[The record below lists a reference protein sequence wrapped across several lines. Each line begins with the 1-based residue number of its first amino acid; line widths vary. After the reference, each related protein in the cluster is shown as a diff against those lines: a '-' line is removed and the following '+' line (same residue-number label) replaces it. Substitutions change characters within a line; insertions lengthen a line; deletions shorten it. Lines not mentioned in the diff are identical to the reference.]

1 MWIRN
6 NSRHTTMRILLMAMW
21 IQSSCWCACSKPP
34 PSFHFNFNFYFSV
47 WGRLTPDVGQQAW
60 DGGDLQRF
68 WPRLWP
74 DYEKKWHM
82 QLLLCNAFCLQHLY
96 HVWQRALNRSKIQ
109 ISTHCCFKQK
119 LWPYRTNWQFTVH
132 SCVSRRDQEAES
144 DVPPLQRRLEI

>member
-47 WGRLTPDVGQQAW
+47 WGRLTPDGGQQVW
-60 DGGDLQRF
+60 YGGDLQWF

-82 QLLLCNAFCLQHLY
+82 QLLSCNAYCYSIYITSDKGPLIAQKFKFLHT
-96 HVWQRALNRSKIQ
+96 VALNKNYDHIVQIDTLRSIHACHGETK
-109 ISTHCCFKQK
+109 K
-119 LWPYRTNWQFTVH
+119 LKVMCLH
-132 SCVSRRDQEAES
+132 SS
-144 DVPPLQRRLEI
+144 DG